1 MNIKAI
7 FTMMVSAS
15 ICQGIDA
22 QIIHKVYNGKLS
34 VSTVELLNGNRS
46 TRSDTQP
53 KYANVYLR
61 FDDQAD
67 INELSK
73 KYDIKLNTGDGRL
86 FTALV
91 PIANIAEMAKEA
103 GITQIDAGQDVR
115 TMMDSVRYFTGIDD
129 VYSGRL

>member
-46 TRSDTQP
+46 TRSDAQP
-53 KYANVYLR
+53 KYANIYLR
-61 FDDQAD
+61 FDDQVD

-73 KYDIKLNTGDGRL
+73 KYDIKLNTGDG
-86 FTALV
+86 
-91 PIANIAEMAKEA
+91 
-103 GITQIDAGQDVR
+103 
-115 TMMDSVRYFTGIDD
+115 
-129 VYSGRL
+129 